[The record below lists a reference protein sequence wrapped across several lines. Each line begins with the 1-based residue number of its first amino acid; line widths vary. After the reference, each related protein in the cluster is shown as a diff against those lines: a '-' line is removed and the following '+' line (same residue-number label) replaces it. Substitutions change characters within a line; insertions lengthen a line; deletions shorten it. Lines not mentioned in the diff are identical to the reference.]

1 MLELTLV
8 LVFRFWVGLGLSVEG
23 LDGVRFGLRLELVLV
38 LVLILSLLFGLRFLL
53 VFVLGIDAIFLIY
66 SYDYMFC
73 SVTINLGLV
82 NGR

>member
-1 MLELTLV
+1 M
-8 LVFRFWVGLGLSVEG
+8 GLRLSVEG
-23 LDGVRFGLRLELVLV
+23 LDGVGFGLRLELVFV
-38 LVLILSLLFGLRFLL
+38 LVLALVLMLSLVFGLRFLL
-53 VFVLGIDAIFLIY
+53 AFVLGIDAIFLIY